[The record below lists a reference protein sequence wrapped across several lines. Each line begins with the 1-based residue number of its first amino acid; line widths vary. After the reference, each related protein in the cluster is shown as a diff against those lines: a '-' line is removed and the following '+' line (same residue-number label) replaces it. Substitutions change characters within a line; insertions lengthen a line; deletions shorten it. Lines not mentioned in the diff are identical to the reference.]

1 MTPDFDA
8 AIIGAGCVGLA
19 IGRAL
24 AARGRSVAVLERH
37 ARFGEE
43 TSSRNSEVIHAGLYY
58 PTGSLKARLCVE
70 GKRALYAYG
79 AERGFRA
86 EAIGKL
92 IVATAPGELA
102 ALHQL
107 MARGEANGVEGL
119 LLIDATE
126 ALRLEPELACEAAI
140 ESASSG
146 LVDSHLYMLA
156 LLGDIEAAGGALA
169 RSTPFER
176 AVWTGSGWRVT
187 AGREAFTAGLLINAA
202 GLAADEAARGIEGLA
217 PALTPTVRYAKG
229 DYFRVTGPMPF
240 SRLVYPAPNPSG
252 HGVHYTPM
260 ADGRAR
266 LGPDVEMIER
276 PRYEV
281 DEGKVAA
288 FTEGAA
294 RYWPEVRRRTLL
306 PDYAGVRPKIGAAPK
321 GFEDFRIDGPD
332 RHSLP
337 GLFCLYGIDSPGLT
351 SSFALGEVVAA
362 AACAKP

>member
-19 IGRAL
+19 VGRAL
-24 AARGRSVAVLERH
+24 AARGLSAVVLERH

-86 EAIGKL
+86 DPIGKL
-92 IVATAPGELA
+92 IVATAPEELA
-102 ALHQL
+102 ALDQL

-119 LLIDATE
+119 SLIDAVQ
-126 ALRLEPELACEAAI
+126 AQALEPQIACEAAI
-140 ESASSG
+140 LSASSG

-156 LLGDIEAAGGALA
+156 LLGDIEAAGGAFA

-176 AVWTGSGWRVT
+176 AHWTGSAWQVT
-187 AGREAFTAGLLINAA
+187 AGGEVFTAVKLINAA
-202 GLAADEAARGIEGLA
+202 GLLADHAAQGIEGLSA
-217 PALTPTVRYAKG
+217 REIPEVRFAKG

-240 SRLVYPAPNPSG
+240 SRLIYPAPNPSG

-266 LGPDVEMIER
+266 LGPDVEMIAS

-281 DEGKVAA
+281 DEGKIAA

-306 PDYAGVRPKIGAAPK
+306 PDYVGVRPKIGAAPK
-321 GFEDFRIDGPD
+321 GFEDFRIDGPE
-332 RHSLP
+332 RHGLP

-351 SSFALGEVVAA
+351 SSFALGELVAE
-362 AACAKP
+362 ACEKP

>member
-58 PTGSLKARLCVE
+58 PPGSLKARLCVE

-92 IVATAPGELA
+92 IVATAPEEIA
-102 ALHQL
+102 ALEHL
-107 MARGEANGVEGL
+107 LARGEANGVEGL
-119 LLIDATE
+119 TLIDGA
-126 ALRLEPELACEAAI
+126 AARRLEPELACDAAI
-140 ESASSG
+140 LSASSG

-156 LLGDIEAAGGALA
+156 LLGDIEAAGGALV

-176 AVWTGSGWRVT
+176 ARRTGALWEVT
-187 AGREAFTAGLLINAA
+187 AGGEAFTAGLLINAA
-202 GLAADEAARGIEGLA
+202 GLAADHVAHRVEGLS
-217 PALTPTVRYAKG
+217 PAQIPDVRFAKG

-240 SRLVYPAPNPSG
+240 SRLIYPAPNPSG

-260 ADGRAR
+260 PDGRGR
-266 LGPDVEMIER
+266 LGPDVEMIAS

-281 DEGKVAA
+281 DEGKIAA

-294 RYWPEVRRRTLL
+294 RYWPDVRRRTLL
-306 PDYAGVRPKIGAAPK
+306 PDYVGVRPKIGAAPK
-321 GFEDFRIDGPD
+321 GFEDFRIDGPEQ
-332 RHSLP
+332 H
-337 GLFCLYGIDSPGLT
+337 GLSGYFGLYGIDSPGLT
-351 SSFALGEVVAA
+351 SSFALGELVAA
-362 AACAKP
+362 AACTSP